1 MQKVKLLF
9 GILVACFCISV
20 LPQNVFA
27 TDISDTTT
35 TDNLEIVPKLLE
47 TGEEDLT
54 TFESYDLVVPLST
67 KTLIVPINMEY
78 QGSLNIKLIGKINP
92 SNLEVALYSDEA
104 CTSAIG
110 YSKYLNLNTLENDLV
125 TKIPAKGTYYL
136 KLTLSSNANSNAA
149 ITITPYSMSGENK
162 ALTNKVWNCSYPM
175 SYDSQISHKITISK
189 PGYIKVEAVSLAEYE
204 SSTTVTLLNSKN
216 AKLSDSVYLSNT
228 GDYATYFGV
237 KKGTYYING
246 KSSDIYKLR
255 YSFVA
260 ITDRGSPTKSKATTI
275 LKGKTI
281 KGLVQ
286 ATDSIKKIDWY
297 KVKLTKKQKLGLN
310 IDSKSSDS
318 LRFEIIPASKNV
330 ILWGSII
337 TLYDNDGGSYS
348 TKESMPAGTY
358 YIKVTKTAKTSSG
371 YYTIKFK

>member
-9 GILVACFCISV
+9 GILVACFCIIV
-20 LPQNVFA
+20 LPQNVCA
-27 TDISDTTT
+27 TDISDTAT
-35 TDNLEIVPKLLE
+35 TDNLAIVPKSLE

-54 TFESYDLVVPLST
+54 TLESYDLVVPLST
-67 KTLIVPINMEY
+67 KTLVVPINMEY
-78 QGSLNIKLIGKINP
+78 QGCLNINLIGKIIP
-92 SNLEVALYSDEA
+92 DDLKVDLYTDEA
-104 CTSAIG
+104 CTSVIG
-110 YSKYLNLNTLENDLV
+110 YSSYLNLHKFQDNLV
-125 TKIPAKGTYYL
+125 TKIPSKGIYYL
-136 KLTLSSNANSNAA
+136 KFTLDSNAGGDAA
-149 ITITPYSMSGENK
+149 ITITPYSMSSENK
-162 ALTNKVWNCSYPM
+162 TLKNKTWICSYPM
-175 SYDSQISHKITISK
+175 SYDDQISHKITISK
-189 PGYIKVEAVSLAEYE
+189 PGYIKVEAVSLAEVA

-216 AKLSDSVYLSNT
+216 TNLSDSVYLSKT
-228 GDYATYFGV
+228 GDNTTYFGV

-260 ITDRGSPTKSKATTI
+260 VTDKGSSTKSKATTI
-275 LKGKTI
+275 LKGKAI

-286 ATDSIKKIDWY
+286 STDSIKKADWY
-297 KVKLTKKQKLGLN
+297 KVKLTKKQKLRLN
-310 IDSKSSDS
+310 IYAKSNDS

-337 TLYDNDGGSYS
+337 TLYDYDGGVYS

-358 YIKVTKTAKTSSG
+358 YIKVTKKAKTSSG